1 MTGNPPKILVYGY
14 GNPGRQDDGLG
25 IELAEE
31 IDRWCSESGITNVQ
45 TDTNYQLNLEDA
57 AGIAQYD
64 VVIFAD
70 ASREDIPSFC
80 LDPLMPSD
88 KTEFT
93 MHAVSPAFV
102 LHLCQEIFHHAP
114 EAFLVHIRGYGWE
127 FMAEMTDKARS
138 NLHEAIDHVKNF
150 VVGYSSPIV

>member
-70 ASREDIPSFC
+70 ASREDIPAS
-80 LDPLMPSD
+80 
-88 KTEFT
+88 
-93 MHAVSPAFV
+93 VSIP
-102 LHLCQEIFHHAP
+102 
-114 EAFLVHIRGYGWE
+114 
-127 FMAEMTDKARS
+127 
-138 NLHEAIDHVKNF
+138 
-150 VVGYSSPIV
+150 